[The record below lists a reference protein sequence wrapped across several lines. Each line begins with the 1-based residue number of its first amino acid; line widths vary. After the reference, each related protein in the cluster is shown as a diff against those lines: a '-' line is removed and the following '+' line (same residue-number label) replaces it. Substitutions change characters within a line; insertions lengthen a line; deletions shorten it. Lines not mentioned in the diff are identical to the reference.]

1 MDHPGVEL
9 LYKLVPV
16 CEGIRNRDGSY
27 TTREPLGVCF
37 DGSRMSDQVEVEEVE
52 FNKSKV
58 KIIKLVRK

>member
-27 TTREPLGVCF
+27 TTCESFGNGPG
-37 DGSRMSDQVEVEEVE
+37 MSNQVEVEEVE

-58 KIIKLVRK
+58 KIIKLVRR